1 MALWNRPES
10 VILVRC
16 ATNGTVEIRTRSCSL
31 GQHVPV
37 NADSPGRLSHEG
49 DVVLVASEEAD
60 VSPDPLQGHPLVQ
73 YAQIAWDKGHRVLM

>member
-16 ATNGTVEIRTRSCSL
+16 ATNGTVEIRTRACSL

-60 VSPDPLQGHPLVQ
+60 VPPDPLKGHSLVQ
-73 YAQIAWDKGHRVLM
+73 YAEIAWNNAHCVLI